1 MSKRQKE
8 IEQAIKDMRAGT
20 RTFSKAE
27 IADLKRSVARQ
38 RGRRRLLV
46 QAKEAFPTV
55 TDYGQAR
62 RGTVPL
68 GRRAPGSFE
77 SKK

>member
-1 MSKRQKE
+1 MSKEQKE
-8 IEQAIKDMRAGT
+8 VEQATKDVRAGT

-27 IADLKRSVARQ
+27 IAALKRTVARQ

-46 QAKEAFPTV
+46 EAKEAFPTV

-68 GRRAPGSFE
+68 GRRVPGSFE